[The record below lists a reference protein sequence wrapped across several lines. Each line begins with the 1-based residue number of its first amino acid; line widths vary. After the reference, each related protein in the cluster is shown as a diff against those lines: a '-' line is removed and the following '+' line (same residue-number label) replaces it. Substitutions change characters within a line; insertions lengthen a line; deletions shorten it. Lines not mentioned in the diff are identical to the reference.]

1 VTKVWKR
8 TGAIAVYSPARATA
22 VVVVAVLA
30 VVGLGFVA
38 GLAAGDDGGEQLSAG
53 AAGAPPASVPQQPAA
68 AAAAADPGPEADGEA
83 ADVAYRRGYRKG
95 LRRGSRRAKAT
106 APAGLR
112 PNGAYFVRVSRS
124 GGSLSHRTQI
134 EQGATY
140 WLCAGGSRL
149 CMRGGGG

>member
-1 VTKVWKR
+1 MTKVWKR

-22 VVVVAVLA
+22 VLVVAVLA

-53 AAGAPPASVPQQPAA
+53 AAGAPPASVPQQP

>member
-68 AAAAADPGPEADGEA
+68 AAADPGSEADGEA

>member
-8 TGAIAVYSPARATA
+8 TGAIAVYSPARAIA
-22 VVVVAVLA
+22 VVAVAVLA

-38 GLAAGDDGGEQLSAG
+38 GLAAAGGDDGDEQVSAS
-53 AAGAPPASVPQQPAA
+53 AANTPPASVPQQPV
-68 AAAAADPGPEADGEA
+68 AADTVPETDGEA
-83 ADVAYRRGYRKG
+83 ADIAYRRGYRKG

-106 APAGLR
+106 APAGLQA
-112 PNGAYFVRVSRS
+112 NGAYFVRVSRS

-134 EQGATY
+134 KQGATY

-149 CMRGGGG
+149 CMRSGGG

>member
-8 TGAIAVYSPARATA
+8 TGAIAVYSPARAIA
-22 VVVVAVLA
+22 VAAVAVLA

-38 GLAAGDDGGEQLSAG
+38 GLAAAGGDDGEEQVRASA
-53 AAGAPPASVPQQPAA
+53 ANAPPASVPQQPAA
-68 AAAAADPGPEADGEA
+68 ADTGPEADGEA

-124 GGSLSHRTQI
+124 GGSLSHRMQI
-134 EQGATY
+134 EQGTTY

-149 CMRGGGG
+149 CMRSGGG